1 MIFQNSLLRVL
12 LYGGTLLL
20 AVCTTVLAG
29 SATWIPNPVSNDWNT
44 SANWTPA
51 TIPIAL
57 GDVATFGASDI
68 TNVSLSQPALIS
80 SIIFAPG
87 AGSYTID
94 AGSNGLVIDALSGT
108 GAPGVENDSGVM
120 QSFVG
125 ANMSISGEGSAGD
138 LTSWTVSGFFQ
149 FNINATAGSAIFTVQ
164 GGLFEFFAA
173 SNAANGTFTVNDNAL
188 FEFAG
193 HSTAGNATITL
204 NDGNL
209 QFFDQATGGTA
220 RFQIF
225 GVSNLDT
232 SAHITPLT
240 VGSIEGDGVV
250 FLGAT
255 SLTVGGNNSSR
266 VFSGTVQD
274 GGHAGRTGGSLTKTG
289 SGSLTL
295 SGANTYTGTTTV
307 KKGKLVVANTSG
319 SATGT
324 GAVTVVAGMLGGGG
338 IISGPVTVGTGS
350 GSGAFLAPATG
361 TNMKATFTTQGAL
374 TLKSDATY
382 TYTVKAK
389 GRNVQTDKVVANG
402 VTISGASFSFKATIQ
417 GALQAGT
424 VLTVIS
430 NSSANPISGTFS
442 NLADGSTIT
451 TGGNTFQANYEGGD
465 GNDLT
470 LTVVP

>member
-1 MIFQNSLLRVL
+1 MIFQNSLLRIL

-20 AVCTTVLAG
+20 AICTTVLAG
-29 SATWIPNPVSNDWNT
+29 SATWNPNPVSNDWDT
-44 SANWTPA
+44 AANWTPA

-68 TNVSLSQPALIS
+68 TNVSLSQSALIS

-87 AGSYTID
+87 ADSYTID
-94 AGSNGLVIDALSGT
+94 AGSNGLVIAAGT
-108 GAPGVENDSGVM
+108 GAPAVENDSGVM
-120 QSFVG
+120 QSFIG
-125 ANMSISGEGSAGD
+125 ANMSISGDGSAGD
-138 LTSWTVSGFFQ
+138 LTSWTVNGFFQ

-164 GGLFEFFAA
+164 GGVFEFFAA
-173 SNAANGTFTVNDNAL
+173 SSAANGTFTVNDNAL

-193 HSTAGNATITL
+193 HTTAGNATIIL

-220 RFQIF
+220 RLEIF

-255 SLTVGGNNSSR
+255 NLTVGGNNSSR

-289 SGSLTL
+289 TGSLTL

-324 GAVTVVAGMLGGGG
+324 GAVTVVGGTLGGGG
-338 IISGPVTVGTGS
+338 IISGAVTVGTGS

-382 TYTVKAK
+382 TYTVKGN
-389 GRNVQTDKVVANG
+389 GRNVQADKVVANG
-402 VTISGASFSFKATIQ
+402 VTISGAAFSFKATIQ
-417 GALQAGT
+417 GALRAGT

-442 NLADGSTIT
+442 NLPDGSTIT
-451 TGGNTFQANYEGGD
+451 VGSNTFQVNYSGGD